1 MPGIL
6 LLIPRWFQILKTI
19 FILLWVAEGLV
30 EPAPGCILED
40 EASNYF
46 NSWSYFE
53 LAYPRHPGPGLKSFD
68 LDPLYY
74 KLRLDWRTMIILLW
88 TMNSFNIMV
97 LMVWSQR
104 RCAMLLWFAV
114 PYLKDASCI
123 QGVYAQF
130 SCERNSLTVTLNS
143 QLNYVPGYLFLRA
156 RYLLVLD
163 LSHAGFKMLPS
174 YVWELIHLRHLDLSY
189 NPIQTL
195 SGLIINLFHLQTLK
209 LICCFQLTSFPDN
222 LHLLSNLCHLVI
234 SPSIPIVMP
243 TFIDRLTCLQT
254 LMNFTVLKKDGY
266 QIEELKNLMTFMENL
281 ASKISKMWNLW
292 KRLRM

>member
-1 MPGIL
+1 MKLPITSIL
-6 LLIPRWFQILKTI
+6 GHTLSLHIHVTQDQVLNHLTWTLYIINWDLI
-19 FILLWVAEGLV
+19 G
-30 EPAPGCILED
+30 EPL
-40 EASNYF
+40 
-46 NSWSYFE
+46 
-53 LAYPRHPGPGLKSFD
+53 
-68 LDPLYY
+68 
-74 KLRLDWRTMIILLW
+74 IILLW

-222 LHLLSNLCHLVI
+222 LHLLSNLCHLFI

-254 LMNFTVLKKDGY
+254 LSNFTVLKKDGY

-281 ASKISKMWNLW
+281 ASKSRKCEIFGRGWECKVASQG
-292 KRLRM
+292 RHS